1 MICGWALGL
10 RNKLPASITSPI
22 DISFQ
27 EFVELDMK
35 SSEMHLWNRLQSEVC
50 MFKLTIYK

>member
-10 RNKLPASITSPI
+10 RNNLPSSITAPI

-27 EFVELDMK
+27 EFIEQDMK
-35 SSEMHLWNRLQSEVC
+35 ANEMHLWNRLQSEVC
-50 MFKLTIYK
+50 I

>member
-27 EFVELDMK
+27 DFVELDMK
-35 SSEMHLWNRLQSEVC
+35 ANEMHLWNRLQSEVC
-50 MFKLTIYK
+50 I